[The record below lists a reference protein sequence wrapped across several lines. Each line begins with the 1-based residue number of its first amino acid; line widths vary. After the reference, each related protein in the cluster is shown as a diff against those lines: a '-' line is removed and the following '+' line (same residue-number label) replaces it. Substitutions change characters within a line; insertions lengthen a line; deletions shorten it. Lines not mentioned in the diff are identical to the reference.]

1 MPGPLH
7 GVRVIDLTH
16 ALAGPYGTMLFTDLG
31 ADVIK
36 VEPSSG
42 DVTRNLGPNL
52 PDDTVRAFGGY
63 FQSVNRGKRSIVLD
77 LKSAEG
83 ADLLRELVGEAD
95 VLVENFSLDVMDR
108 LGLSYESLQ
117 EINPRLVY
125 GSLRGYGDPRLG
137 ESPYAAWPAMD
148 ISIQAQ
154 AGAMGITGL
163 EDGTPIKLG
172 PGIGDIFPGTL
183 LAVGILA
190 AVIHARET
198 GHGQL
203 VDVAM
208 YDAILSM
215 SERIVYQHSY
225 TGAVPGPQGNGHPFW
240 SPFDVFEAKDGWIA
254 IAAPTPPRW
263 RALCGAMERPELA
276 EDPRYDSPSNRSAHR
291 FEVREIVEEWTSV
304 RTRAEIVTALGGI
317 VPVGPVNTVADIVE
331 DPHVAAREMIVDVE
345 QPGAGRDVS
354 IAGSP
359 IKLSE
364 TPSAVKGRA
373 PLLDEHSDDIRDAAR
388 RWL

>member
-36 VEPSSG
+36 VEPAHG
-42 DVTRNLGPNL
+42 DVTRDLGPNI
-52 PDDTVRAFGGY
+52 PEDTVRAFGGY
-63 FQSVNRGKRSIVLD
+63 FQSVNRGKRSLVLD
-77 LKSAEG
+77 LKSEG
-83 ADLLRELVGEAD
+83 DADLLRELVKEAD
-95 VLVENFSLDVMDR
+95 VLVENFSLGVMDR

-117 EINPRLVY
+117 EINPKLVY

-163 EDGTPIKLG
+163 EDGTPIKIG

-183 LAVGILA
+183 LSVGILA
-190 AVIHARET
+190 AVISARET
-198 GHGQL
+198 GKGQL

-208 YDAILSM
+208 YDAILSL

-225 TGAVPGPQGNGHPFW
+225 TGAVPAPAGNGHPFW

-263 RALCGAMERPELA
+263 RALCGAMGRPELA
-276 EDPRYDSPSNRSAHR
+276 EDERFNSPSNRSAR
-291 FEVREIVEEWTSV
+291 SGEVKTIVEGWTSV
-304 RTRAEIVTALGGI
+304 RTRAEIVDALGGI
-317 VPVGPVNTVADIVE
+317 VPVGPVNTVVDIVN
-331 DPHVAAREMIVDVE
+331 DPHVTARDMIVEVE
-345 QPGAGRDVS
+345 QPGADRTVQ
-354 IAGSP
+354 IAGAP
-359 IKLSE
+359 IKLSG
-364 TPSAVKGRA
+364 TPSGVKGRA
-373 PLLDEHSDDIRDAAR
+373 PLLGEHNDDIRNADT

>member
-1 MPGPLH
+1 MPGPLQ

-16 ALAGPYGTMLFTDLG
+16 ALAGPYATMLFTDLG

-36 VEPSSG
+36 VEPATG

-52 PDDTVRAFGGY
+52 PDDTVCAFGGY

-77 LKSAEG
+77 LKSTEG
-83 ADLLRELVGEAD
+83 ADLLRELVKDAD
-95 VLVENFSLDVMDR
+95 VLIENFSLDVMDR

-117 EINPRLVY
+117 ETNPRLVY

-137 ESPYAAWPAMD
+137 KSPYAAWPAMD

-163 EDGTPIKLG
+163 EDGTPVKIG

-198 GHGQL
+198 GRGQL

-208 YDAILSM
+208 YDAILSL

-225 TGAVPGPQGNGHPFW
+225 TGAVPKPAGNGHPFW

-263 RALCGAMERPELA
+263 RALCGAMGRPELA
-276 EDPRYDSPSNRSAHR
+276 EDARYDSPANRSARR
-291 FEVREIVEEWTSV
+291 FEVQAIVEEWTSA
-304 RTRAEIVTALGGI
+304 RTRAEIVDALGGI
-317 VPVGPVNTVADIVE
+317 VPVGPVNTVADIVD

-345 QPGAGRDVS
+345 QPGAGRDVA

-373 PLLDEHSDDIRDAAR
+373 PLLDEHSADIRDATR